1 MQNEAERERLFNQ
14 VNPISRSDIDLE
26 GANVSRDV
34 GLGDKWVIERLL
46 ADFILLEYIDVNNGQ
61 YVDEDGFVIVKKES
75 KQWRKAV
82 VRAISPW
89 SAEHF
94 QLQYGDTVLY
104 SAKHV
109 VRNVYEI
116 VAAAATDTANYTAE
130 ELEIIKA
137 QLARYDEILAG

>member
-26 GANVSRDV
+26 GANVSREV

-61 YVDEDGFVIVKKES
+61 YVDEDGFVVVKKES

-82 VRAISPW
+82 VRC
-89 SAEHF
+89 HF
-94 QLQYGDTVLY
+94 
-104 SAKHV
+104 S
-109 VRNVYEI
+109 
-116 VAAAATDTANYTAE
+116 
-130 ELEIIKA
+130 LEC
-137 QLARYDEILAG
+137 